1 MITIKIAG
9 LAIGINNKYGFI
21 EKLAA
26 DYLTDEPPVFTV
38 EATEEQIRAE
48 AGVLDIK
55 FPDGYLESI
64 VVYRNIAE
72 LLPSYDAFVFHG
84 AILNYEGEAYAF
96 TAKSGVGKTT
106 HTRLWLQEFGDKVHY
121 LNGDK
126 PIIRFIDGV
135 PYACGTPWRGKEG
148 YGVNEIAPLRAIA
161 FLERGVQNS
170 AAPIPAESVVTR
182 LVTQMYMP
190 RGNASGAI
198 LSMRL
203 ADRITKTV
211 RLVGLK
217 CNMDP
222 SAAHVS
228 LGAMKGEKG

>member
-1 MITIKIAG
+1 MIKIKIAG
-9 LAIGINNKYGFI
+9 LVVGINNKYGYI

-26 DYLTDEPPVFTV
+26 DYLTDEAPDFTV
-38 EATEEQIRAE
+38 EATEEQIRE
-48 AGVLDIK
+48 EGGILDVK
-55 FPDGYLESI
+55 FSDGYLESI

-72 LLPSYDAFVFHG
+72 ILPSYDAFVFHG
-84 AILNYEGEAYAF
+84 AILNYEGAAYAF

-106 HTRLWLQEFGDKVHY
+106 HTRLWLSEFGERVHY

-148 YGVNEIAPLRAIA
+148 YGVNEMAPLRAIA
-161 FLERGVQNS
+161 FLERGTENF
-170 AAPIPAESVVTR
+170 ATEIPAESVVTR

-190 RGNASGAI
+190 RSNRMGAI

-211 RLVGLK
+211 RLTLLK

-228 LGAMKGEKG
+228 LAAMKGEN